1 MRSPQQWRSLTG
13 VIIGTYAT
21 LHLLNHALGLIS
33 IDAQETARPWVM
45 AVWHS
50 LPGQVLLY
58 GSLIFHA
65 GLGLSSLMRRRH
77 YRMPAWEATQILLGL
92 AIPYLLLVHILNT
105 RVTRQLA
112 GIDITYP
119 YEIASLWIDPWI
131 RFKQTLLVL
140 LVWGHFATGLHFW
153 LRIKPW
159 YQRRQHWALI
169 FYVVLPLT
177 ALLGFAEVGMD
188 VSKLAAADPA
198 WLKQLKAQGVPRGAG
213 GAELKEMLK
222 YWAPPAWLG
231 LVGLLFAGAQAR
243 NWMHRHR
250 RFHVRFPEGPPAD
263 AQIGMSVLE
272 VSRAVR
278 QPMLSVCGGRGRCTT
293 CRIHVEHSSG
303 ELPAPHE
310 VERRALAW
318 LGAPKGVRLACQL
331 RPTGSL
337 TVRPLLHPSLATL
350 DPTVLPAGH
359 SFGEERCLSVLF
371 MDVRGSTTFAESR
384 LPYDV
389 VFLLNHFFAE
399 MAQAVEGA
407 GGHYSNFTGDGLM
420 ALFGLQVSPDH
431 GARAALECALKMLEG
446 LDRFNSRMAGELR
459 EPLSIGVG
467 VNTGDAIVGRMGP
480 PKTPVIT
487 ALGDTVNTAA
497 RLEGLSKEFKAPV
510 IVAWQTLAN
519 AGIPAPETLHDA
531 MLRGRSTALPVAA
544 LDRTDLARMLAQPQM
559 ARATNSPA
567 VCWRNARIVCSAAVC
582 ESGSGRTSAER

>member
-1 MRSPQQWRSLTG
+1 MRSPQQWRSITG

-33 IDAQETARPWVM
+33 IEAQETARPWVM
-45 AVWHS
+45 AIWHS

-58 GSLIFHA
+58 GSFLSHA
-65 GLGLSSLMRRRH
+65 SLGLSSVVRRRH
-77 YRMPAWEATQILLGL
+77 YRMPTWEAAQILLGL

-105 RVTRQLA
+105 RVTRHLA

-119 YEIASLWIDPWI
+119 YEIASLWIDPWN
-131 RFKQTLLVL
+131 RFRQILLVL
-140 LVWGHFATGLHFW
+140 LVWGHFTTGLHFW

-159 YQRRQHWALI
+159 YQRRQQWALI
-169 FYVVLPLT
+169 FYVLVPLT
-177 ALLGFAEVGMD
+177 ALLGFAEVGMA
-188 VSKLAAADPA
+188 VSKQASANPA
-198 WLKQLKAQGVPRGAG
+198 WLKQLKAQGVPRDPHR
-213 GAELKEMLK
+213 AELRDMLK

-231 LVGLLFAGAQAR
+231 LIGLLFAGAQAR

-250 RFHVRFPEGPPAD
+250 RFMVRYPEGPAVE

-272 VSRAVR
+272 VSRAAR
-278 QPMLSVCGGRGRCTT
+278 RPMLSVCGGRGRCTT
-293 CRIHVEHSSG
+293 CRIHVEHSSSG
-303 ELPAPHE
+303 LPEPLE
-310 VERRALAW
+310 TERRALSW

-331 RPTGSL
+331 RPAGSL

-359 SFGEERCLSVLF
+359 SLGEERCLTILF
-371 MDVRGSTTFAESR
+371 MDVRGSTKFAESR

-407 GGHYSNFTGDGLM
+407 GGLYSNFTGDGLM
-420 ALFGLQVSPDH
+420 ALFGLQASPDR
-431 GARAALECALKMLEG
+431 GARAALQCALRMLEG

-459 EPLSIGVG
+459 APLAIGVG

-487 ALGDTVNTAA
+487 ALGDSVNTAA
-497 RLEGLSKEFKAPV
+497 RLEGLSKDLQAPV
-510 IVAWQTLAN
+510 IVSSQTLAA
-519 AGIPAPETLHDA
+519 AGLAAPDTMHEA
-531 MLRGRSTALPVAA
+531 MLRGRSAALPVAA
-544 LDRTDLARMLAQPQM
+544 LTRADLADLLA
-559 ARATNSPA
+559 ARAPA
-567 VCWRNARIVCSAAVC
+567 GAS
-582 ESGSGRTSAER
+582 STSQPA

>member
-1 MRSPQQWRSLTG
+1 MRTLQQWRSITG
-13 VIIGTYAT
+13 VVIGTYAT

-45 AVWHS
+45 AIWHS
-50 LPGQVLLY
+50 LPGQLALY

-65 GLGLSSLMRRRH
+65 GLGLRTIVRRRH
-77 YRMPAWEATQILLGL
+77 YRMPAWEAAQILLGL

-105 RVTRQLA
+105 RVTRHLA

-119 YEIASLWIDPWI
+119 YEIASLWIDPWN
-131 RFKQTLLVL
+131 RSKQTLLVL
-140 LVWGHFATGLHFW
+140 FVWGHFAAGLHFW

-159 YQRRQHWALI
+159 YQRRQQWALI
-169 FYVVLPLT
+169 FYVVVPLT
-177 ALLGFAEVGMD
+177 ALLGFAEVGMA
-188 VSKLAAADPA
+188 VSKQASADPS
-198 WLKQLKAQGVPRGAG
+198 WVKGLKAQGVPRDPRR
-213 GAELKEMLK
+213 AELKEMLK
-222 YWAPPAWLG
+222 YWAPPAWIG
-231 LVGLLFAGAQAR
+231 LVGVVFAGAQAR
-243 NWMHRHR
+243 NWLHRHR
-250 RFHVRFPEGPPAD
+250 RFMVRFPEGPAVE
-263 AQIGMSVLE
+263 ALAGMSLLE
-272 VSRAVR
+272 VSRAAR
-278 QPMLSVCGGRGRCTT
+278 RPMLSVCGGRGRCTT
-293 CRIHVEHSSG
+293 CRIHVEHTSS
-303 ELPAPHE
+303 ELPEPLE
-310 VERRALAW
+310 TEQRALSW

-331 RPTGSL
+331 RPVGSL

-431 GARAALECALKMLEG
+431 GARAALQCALRMLEG

-459 EPLSIGVG
+459 APLAIGVG

-497 RLEGLSKEFKAPV
+497 RLEGLSKELQAPV
-510 IVAWQTLAN
+510 IVSSQTLEA
-519 AGIPAPETLHDA
+519 AGVALPETMHDA

-544 LDRTDLARMLAQPQM
+544 LSRVELARMLG
-559 ARATNSPA
+559 ARETAG
-567 VCWRNARIVCSAAVC
+567 V
-582 ESGSGRTSAER
+582 